1 MAQRWQYTLSGLPV
15 VFETD
20 RGGGLGLV
28 VLRSVSVK
36 KLLRTREVC
45 VCATFVQRDVWR
57 SVDQGTF
64 WMMTSG
70 LPGPVVWA

>member
-1 MAQRWQYTLSGLPV
+1 MAQRWQYTLSDLSV

-28 VLRSVSVK
+28 VLRSVSVE
-36 KLLRTREVC
+36 KLAENTGSLCGRN
-45 VCATFVQRDVWR
+45 VQRDVWR
-57 SVDQGTF
+57 SVDQGTV